1 MEGERGADSCD
12 CTFLLDTGHVVVLAS
27 SSHFQSLSEKI
38 EAQKNQG
45 SQRDHGGAGLK
56 DLTPNLQ
63 TISQAVF
70 VEQFAAGS
78 RSQLLIAP
86 VCSSCTPSAAGISP
100 QALNS
105 AESN

>member
-1 MEGERGADSCD
+1 M
-12 CTFLLDTGHVVVLAS
+12 VVLS
-27 SSHFQSLSEKI
+27 SPSYFQSLSEKI

-45 SQRDHGGAGLK
+45 SQRDHGRAGLK
-56 DLTPNLQ
+56 DFTPDLQ

-70 VEQFAAGS
+70 VEQDAAGS
-78 RSQLLIAP
+78 QSKLLVAP